1 MLELN
6 AVFMANRIPWRIL
19 KSIGRICG
27 LIGRKPPGKASGF
40 GACYSLNMKF
50 VPSQSLWVRDWVPIQ
65 WSYYGK
71 KTLNGTRLEEVSPWR
86 RVL

>member
-1 MLELN
+1 MCI
-6 AVFMANRIPWRIL
+6 RD
-19 KSIGRICG
+19 S
-27 LIGRKPPGKASGF
+27 
-40 GACYSLNMKF
+40 CYSLNMKF